1 MPPPPPVTRTTLLLT
16 SKRLLKFILTPAPN
30 QVLLNRTLV
39 NGKWHNSVNDHG
51 GGWVCTM

>member
-1 MPPPPPVTRTTLLLT
+1 MPPPPVTRTTLLLT